1 MSTSRQLSY
10 HDYLGRGMVKRPI
23 HRISGLLSTP
33 ELDELAEE
41 CIITIL
47 NRGEIQVRLL
57 ATPNDL
63 LDLAYGHFLAEGRG
77 YVLSAYVNGQE
88 VTVEGDTQ
96 KRPSEDLL
104 TAACGAC
111 TTGEIIVPRGQIQS
125 DVTFH
130 QDLMSIFTKMKSEQ
144 TLFQK
149 TGGTHAAALF
159 DMEGNLLVLRED
171 VGRHNTVDKVIG
183 AAHRKSIEMSV
194 LALSGRIGWEIVA
207 KCVRVGIPIIIA
219 VGAISSA
226 AEALARQTGITLV
239 GFAASKNPAVIGDL
253 YRIIDKC

>member
-1 MSTSRQLSY
+1 
-10 HDYLGRGMVKRPI
+10 MVKRPI
-23 HRISGLLSTP
+23 HRISGLVSTP

-41 CIITIL
+41 SIITIV
-47 NRGEIQVRLL
+47 NKGEIQVRLL

-77 YVLSAYVNGQE
+77 YVLSADVEGQE
-88 VTVEGDTQ
+88 ITVEGETQ

-111 TTGEIIVPRGQIQS
+111 TIGDIIVPDGQIES

-130 QDLMSIFTKMKSEQ
+130 HDLKMTLAKMKSEQ
-144 TLFQK
+144 IMFHK

-159 DMEGNLLVLRED
+159 DGQGNLLTLRED

-183 AAHRKSIEMSV
+183 AAHRNSLEMSV

-219 VGAISSA
+219 VGAVSSA

-253 YRIIDKC
+253 HRIIDKC